1 MPATHSKAITAPAR
15 RSLLFFG
22 TLMCASMLA
31 AAVAVANEAN
41 PSETV
46 APAATGAA
54 APAGALEEIVVT
66 ATRREESI
74 SKVPISITALN
85 QDALDQKGIRDFTDI
100 VRFMPGVS
108 IDQQG
113 TNAISI
119 RGISS
124 SGGAGTTGIYID
136 DTPIQMRALGFNP
149 DDTLPKTF
157 DLDRVEVLRGPQG
170 TLFGAG
176 SEGGTVRYIMT
187 QPSVT
192 QTSTYA
198 RSEVA
203 YTEYGQP
210 SYEAGIAHGAPIV
223 DGVLGFRASF
233 WYRYD
238 GGWIDRID
246 AATGQ
251 SVDNYANRANTDAAR
266 LALLYQP
273 TDNVKI
279 TPSFMYQYK
288 RQHDI
293 GTYWPAY
300 SNPGNGQFNNA
311 TPERIPIPDQ
321 YYLPALKIEV
331 DFAKVTFFSNSSYYS
346 RNEQDSYQGTVYD
359 LMFYSGAGWPNAL
372 YPGAPALGCGSA
384 STTPT
389 EPCSWYPLLN
399 GTGIHMPPGFA
410 GYSTPNTMTNQQRV
424 WTQEFRLQSNDPDS
438 RWAWTAG
445 AFWSLAREL
454 SIEQLNDPN
463 INQLLSALYGGP
475 AFDAIYGPG
484 TSTPA
489 NIGNTL
495 FSNSQN
501 QLYVGPY
508 YTCTG
513 APGST
518 VQPAQY
524 PIPNCDVYVNKN
536 ISHDRQIAG
545 FGEATYKLTDRL
557 SLTAGAR
564 FAKMG
569 FSLSHYANGYENYGP
584 GFSGG
589 SESENTFTP
598 KASVSFQADDK
609 NLYYA
614 TYAKGFRPGGY
625 NSPLPPGF
633 CAPGLAAIGF
643 PNGSPATYNNDT
655 TQSYEIGSKNNFANR
670 FKIATSVY
678 YIKWDNI
685 QQNVYV
691 AGNCGLQFTDNLGT
705 AVAKGFDM
713 QLEAEVGGG
722 LSVEASVGYT
732 SARFTKDSQAGLAL
746 NGDAISGEGGINYA
760 PGTNPPWT
768 IAIGPQYD
776 FTVME
781 HDAFVRA
788 DWEYT
793 ARNLWLAPVQDP
805 RSSQYDPYSYTLPAT
820 SFTSIR
826 TGLKVNNWQI
836 SAFCDNLFDTHTITN
851 YAQGQIDSFNPAGPP
866 TPQQNNFTFRPR
878 TYGITATFKM

>member
-1 MPATHSKAITAPAR
+1 MPATQSKAVTGPAR
-15 RSLLFFG
+15 PSLLFFG
-22 TLMCASMLA
+22 TLMCSSMLA
-31 AAVAVANEAN
+31 AAALANEAN

-46 APAATGAA
+46 APAASAP

-100 VRFMPGVS
+100 VRFTPGVS
-108 IDQQG
+108 IDQTG

-124 SGGAGTTGIYID
+124 SSGAGTTGIYID

-192 QTSTYA
+192 TTSTYA
-198 RSEVA
+198 RSEA
-203 YTEYGQP
+203 SYTQFGQP
-210 SYEAGIAHGAPIV
+210 NYEAGIAHGGPII
-223 DGVLGFRASF
+223 DGVLGFRASV

-246 AATGQ
+246 ASTGQ
-251 SVDNYANRANTDAAR
+251 VVDKNANRANTTAAR
-266 LALLYQP
+266 FALLYEP
-273 TDNVKI
+273 ADNVKI
-279 TPSFMYQYK
+279 TPSIMYQYK
-288 RQHDI
+288 RQHDLS
-293 GTYWPAY
+293 TYWPAY
-300 SNPGNGQFNNA
+300 SNPDNGQFNNA

-321 YYLPALKIEV
+321 YYLPAVKIQV
-331 DFAKVTFFSNSSYYS
+331 DFAKVSFISNSSYYW

-359 LMFYSGAGWPNAL
+359 LMFYGALGWPNAY
-372 YPGAPALGCGSA
+372 YPGSPAFGCGSA

-389 EPCSWYPLLN
+389 QPCSWYPLLD
-399 GTGIHMPPGFA
+399 GKGIHMPPGFA

-438 RWAWTAG
+438 RWTWTVG

-463 INQLLSALYGGP
+463 INALFNALYG
-475 AFDAIYGPG
+475 
-484 TSTPA
+484 PA
-489 NIGNTL
+489 NAPDLL
-495 FSNSQN
+495 FGQ
-501 QLYVGPY
+501 Y
-508 YTCTG
+508 YYCNGQGT
-513 APGST
+513 P
-518 VQPAQY
+518 QPASA
-524 PIPNCDVYVNKN
+524 PVPNCDIYLNQN

-545 FGEATYKLTDRL
+545 FGETTFKITDRFAV
-557 SLTAGAR
+557 TAGAR

-569 FSLSHYANGYENYGP
+569 YSLSHYANGYEDYGP
-584 GFSGG
+584 SYAGG
-589 SESENTFTP
+589 SQTENSFTP
-598 KASVSFQADDK
+598 KANVTFQADDK

-614 TYAKGFRPGGY
+614 TYAKGYRPGGY
-625 NSPLPPGF
+625 NPPLPPGF

-643 PNGSPATYNNDT
+643 PSGSPATFNSDT

-713 QLEAEVGGG
+713 QAEADIGGG
-722 LSVEASVGYT
+722 LSIEASVGYT
-732 SARFTKDSQAGLAL
+732 SARFTKDSQAGLAI
-746 NGDAISGEGGINYA
+746 NGDAISGEAGINYS

-768 IAIGPQYD
+768 IAVGPQYD

-781 HDAFVRA
+781 HEAFVRA

-793 ARNLWLAPVQDP
+793 SRNPWLAPVQDP
-805 RSSQYDPYSYTLPAT
+805 RSSQYDQYSYTLPAT
-820 SFTSIR
+820 SFTSMRAGVKIS
-826 TGLKVNNWQI
+826 NWQI
-836 SAFCDNLFDTHTITN
+836 SAFCDNLFDSHTLVN
-851 YAQGQIDSFNPAGPP
+851 YAQGQIDSFNPAGAP

-878 TYGITATFKM
+878 TFGITATFKM